1 MSCWHNLRLNN
12 KPRKASRMNKLLVIT
27 FCIGSWVMS
36 SISIAKEFHVGN
48 ITAQKLAAQYPDFSA
63 KLPDYQVNQ
72 EDIVKLNAIKQE
84 FDVIALF
91 GTWCHDSERE
101 IPRLVNLFEQIENER
116 IKLKLKGVGLDK
128 KVLKSATDKSVDY
141 QLKFTPTII
150 VYHQGQE
157 IGRIIER
164 PTTTI
169 AQDLLTIM
177 VLAPPH

>member
-48 ITAQKLAAQYPDFSA
+48 ITAQKLAAQYPEFSA

-101 IPRLVNLFEQIENER
+101 VPHLLKALQSYQQVNVTLIA
-116 IKLKLKGVGLDK
+116 LDFNK
-128 KVLKSATDKSVDY
+128 KDPQGRAQKMKVKY
-141 QLKFTPTII
+141 TPTFV
-150 VYHQGQE
+150 VYLAGKE
-157 IGRIIER
+157 IGRIVER
-164 PTTTI
+164 PNQSLVDDISLMITNENLI
-169 AQDLLTIM
+169 
-177 VLAPPH
+177 